1 MGCKLRQ
8 RYWGPFFMILRF
20 NQVQQNRNAE
30 FNFFGVEAVF
40 PASQQQHQQQQQ
52 QRQHK
57 KSFNGFLESSPC
69 RFFFFLLFFNK
80 TFLLLLLVSTGLC
93 FMASDDIELG
103 FTTFLLVTAVPPSC
117 FVAFPF
123 LVSFSLGPSLG
134 SSSHTVVG
142 LWLFFADLAQIRIWF
157 FCSSRRTQLLSH
169 FFCSLSCFFCLLC
182 SSLFFLL
189 QLMPKG
195 GEGRYANSEV

>member
-1 MGCKLRQ
+1 
-8 RYWGPFFMILRF
+8 
-20 NQVQQNRNAE
+20 
-30 FNFFGVEAVF
+30 
-40 PASQQQHQQQQQ
+40 
-52 QRQHK
+52 
-57 KSFNGFLESSPC
+57 
-69 RFFFFLLFFNK
+69 
-80 TFLLLLLVSTGLC
+80 
-93 FMASDDIELG
+93 MASDDIELG

-142 LWLFFADLAQIRIWF
+142 LWVFFADLAQIRIWF
-157 FCSSRRTQLLSH
+157 FLQLTSNSASVSLFLLLELLPLFAL
-169 FFCSLSCFFCLLC
+169 FFS
-182 SSLFFLL
+182 FFLL